1 MAVKTKVV
9 ERNAPTRLP
18 FGSNRSESASMEPE
32 IAQSIPGKLAIII
45 QQGKVLDFIDGK
57 TQRPETPEEYVRQ
70 EIAKSLVREY
80 RYEKAS
86 IEVEFT
92 IRVGSRKPRADL
104 VIFPVGAAHTQ
115 EGALIIVECKASTV
129 KSADKKDGV
138 GQLQSYMAASPNV
151 SYGMWTNGIERFCYR
166 RIVKGGTVSTEE
178 VPDLPVFGR
187 GDEEQDRPRFD
198 QLKPATSDALL
209 FAFRRCHNYIAG
221 NQGLQK
227 PQAFW
232 ELLKLIFC
240 KIHDERQN
248 DEVQFFT
255 AANERHGVNGP
266 LKVQKRI
273 EALFTQVKADYPT
286 IFRQSESIELK
297 PVVLAYLVT
306 QLQMYSLLE
315 SDIDVKGRAYE
326 EIVGSNLRGD
336 RGEFFTPRNVCQMA
350 VAMLDPSEKEL
361 ILDPACGTGG
371 FLITAM
377 NHVIEKIRTAEM
389 TKWGNNVKRAEDAAQ
404 GRIRKFAE
412 KYIVGMDFNPELVK
426 ASKMNMVM
434 NNDGAGGLFQA
445 NSLESPVMWDPD
457 LFERNIVGHVDIL
470 FTNPPFGSKIPVTDT
485 AILEKYDLGHTWS
498 YDKAADRWTKT
509 DAVQKS
515 QPPEILFIERCIKF
529 LKPGSGRAA
538 IVLPDGILGSPGLGY
553 VREWILRNTRV
564 LASIDLHPDTFQP
577 DVSIQTSIL
586 VLERKS
592 AELIAV
598 EAASGRIN
606 DYSVFMAVAS
616 HIGHDKRGNKNYVRD
631 RKGNEVIEIAEE
643 LVKEWDGDT
652 PTYQR
657 QTTSRKVIDDNT
669 QQIAQEFCR
678 WLSEQD

>member
-1 MAVKTKVV
+1 MAVRARTAIK
-9 ERNAPTRLP
+9 NNGGRLP
-18 FGSNRSESASMEPE
+18 LNSKHTESAGMEQTAVQPT
-32 IAQSIPGKLAIII
+32 QSKLAIII

-57 TQRPETPEEYVRQ
+57 TQRNETPEEYVRQ

-86 IEVEFT
+86 VEVEFT
-92 IRVGSRKPRADL
+92 VRVGTRKPRADL
-104 VIFPVGAAHTQ
+104 VIFPVGAEHTQ
-115 EGALIIVECKASTV
+115 ENALIIVECKASTI

-138 GQLQSYMAASPNV
+138 GQLQSYMSASPNV

-166 RIVKGGTVSTEE
+166 RIVKGGSVTTEE

-187 GDEEQDRPRFD
+187 GDEDQDRPRFD

-240 KIHDERQN
+240 KIHDERHN

-273 EALFTQVKADYPT
+273 ESLFTQVKNDYPT

-336 RGEFFTPRNVCQMA
+336 RGEFFTPRNICQMA
-350 VAMLDPSEKEL
+350 VAMLDPTEKEL

-377 NHVIEKIRTAEM
+377 NHVIEKIRTAEIA
-389 TKWGNNVKRAEDAAQ
+389 KWGNNLKRAEDAVQA
-404 GRIRKFAE
+404 RIRKFAE
-412 KYIVGMDFNPELVK
+412 KFIIGMDFNPELVK

-434 NNDGAGGLFQA
+434 NNDGAGSLFQA
-445 NSLESPVMWDPD
+445 NSLESPVMWDPE
-457 LFERNIVGHVDIL
+457 LFERNILGHVDIL

-485 AILEKYDLGHTWS
+485 AILEKYDLGHSWS
-498 YDKAADRWTKT
+498 YDKGSDRWIKT

-515 QPPEILFIERCIKF
+515 QPPEILFIERCVKF
-529 LKPGSGRAA
+529 LKPGTGRAA

-564 LASIDLHPDTFQP
+564 LASLDLHPDTFQP

-586 VLERKS
+586 ILQRKS
-592 AELIAV
+592 PELIAV
-598 EAASGRIN
+598 ETAAGRIN
-606 DYSVFMAVAS
+606 DYSVFMAVAN
-616 HIGHDKRGNKNYVRD
+616 HVGHDKRGNKNYVRD
-631 RKGNEVIEIAEE
+631 RKGNEVIEVIEE

-657 QTTSRKVIDDNT
+657 QTTSRKVVDDNT
-669 QQIAQEFCR
+669 QQIAQEFRR
-678 WLSEQD
+678 WLLEQD

>member
-1 MAVKTKVV
+1 MAVRSQMITKHNGNRMESTAMDQTAVQ
-9 ERNAPTRLP
+9 PT
-18 FGSNRSESASMEPE
+18 
-32 IAQSIPGKLAIII
+32 QTKLALII

-57 TQRPETPEEYVRQ
+57 TQRNETPEEYVRQ

-86 IEVEFT
+86 VEVEFT

-104 VIFPVGAAHTQ
+104 VIFPVATEHTQ
-115 EGALIIVECKASTV
+115 ENALIIVECKASTV

-138 GQLQSYMAASPNV
+138 GQLQSYMSASPNV

-166 RIVKGGTVSTEE
+166 RIVKGGTVTTEE

-187 GDEEQDRPRFD
+187 GEEEQDRPRFD

-286 IFRQSESIELK
+286 IFRQTESIELK

-350 VAMLDPSEKEL
+350 VSMLDPTEKEL

-389 TKWGNNVKRAEDAAQ
+389 AKWGNNVKRAEDAAQ
-404 GRIRKFAE
+404 GRIRKFAQ
-412 KYIVGMDFNPELVK
+412 KYIIGMDFNPELVK

-457 LFERNIVGHVDIL
+457 LFERNILGHVDIL

-485 AILEKYDLGHTWS
+485 AILEKYDLGHSWN
-498 YDKAADRWTKT
+498 YDKDSDRWAKT
-509 DAVQKS
+509 DVVQKS
-515 QPPEILFIERCIKF
+515 QPPEILFIERCVKF
-529 LKPGSGRAA
+529 LKPGTGRAA

-553 VREWILRNTRV
+553 VREWILRNTTV
-564 LASIDLHPDTFQP
+564 LASLDLHPDTFQP

-586 VLERKS
+586 VLLRKP
-592 AELIAV
+592 ADLVAV
-598 EAASGRIN
+598 ETAAGRIN
-606 DYSVFMAVAS
+606 DYSVFMAVAN
-616 HIGHDKRGNKNYVRD
+616 HVGHDKRGNKNYVRD
-631 RKGNEVIEIAEE
+631 RKGNEVIEVIEE
-643 LVKEWDGDT
+643 LVKEWDGDI

-669 QQIAQEFCR
+669 QQIAQEFRR